1 MPIIIMKNLVDQARQ
16 VQEKR
21 VDGNWTVANIQ
32 IELEGIALAIKQLQ
46 AREMKFAGKNQLV
59 LLVYLYE
66 LFFIIL

>member
-16 VQEKR
+16 VQDKR

-46 AREMKFAGKNQLV
+46 AREMKFASKNQLV

-66 LFFIIL
+66 LFF

>member
-16 VQEKR
+16 VQDKR

-32 IELEGIALAIKQLQ
+32 IELEGIALKIKQLQ

>member
-16 VQEKR
+16 VQDKR

-46 AREMKFAGKNQLV
+46 AREMKFASKNQLV

>member
-16 VQEKR
+16 VQDKR

>member
-1 MPIIIMKNLVDQARQ
+1 MPEIMKNLVDQARQ

-46 AREMKFAGKNQLV
+46 AREMKFASKNQLV

>member
-1 MPIIIMKNLVDQARQ
+1 MKNLVDQARQ
-16 VQEKR
+16 VQDKR

-46 AREMKFAGKNQLV
+46 AREMKFASKNQLV

>member
-16 VQEKR
+16 VQDKR

-66 LFFIIL
+66 LFF